1 MKSITVEKI
10 IEIHDE
16 VISSYEGTSGI
27 LSESTLS
34 YLVYRL
40 NRTKRVFRRA
50 ALALYAIASQHPFM
64 DGNKRTALIV
74 AENILGQ
81 EGFFLAVG
89 EDQVVKFMLG
99 VASYQYGPGEIEK
112 WIHNNA
118 EKME

>member
-27 LSESTLS
+27 LSESTLA

-40 NRTKRVFRRA
+40 NRTKHVFRRA

-81 EGFFLAVG
+81 DGFFLAVG

-99 VASYQYGPGEIEK
+99 VASYQYGPGVIEK